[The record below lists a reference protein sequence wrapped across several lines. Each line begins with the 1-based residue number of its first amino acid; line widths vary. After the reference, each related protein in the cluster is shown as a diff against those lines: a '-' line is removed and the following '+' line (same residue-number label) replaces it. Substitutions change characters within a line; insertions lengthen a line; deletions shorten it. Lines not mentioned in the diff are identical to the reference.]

1 MRGRDQRVFRRRRA
15 VAATILAAV
24 AVAICVSLDAALAD
38 GEVGPNSAAFERRA
52 LDAVPERTLIGQKLM
67 VRMEGTATRG
77 LIRAA
82 RDGEIGGVIL
92 FPPPDQPPGELRDQ
106 ISRLQEAARDGGLP
120 ELLVSI
126 DQEGGEVK
134 RLPDGPPDRSPP
146 ELSAPGDEAAARRA
160 GRETGRY
167 LARIGINVDL
177 APVLDVPSSSLSFV
191 AARTFGT
198 DPKVVAANGVAFA
211 EGLSRA
217 GVIPAVK
224 HFPGLGR
231 AVANTDFGPS
241 EIDAPRGNLDV
252 DLAPFREAIARKI
265 PMVMVGHAVYTALDR
280 DNPATLSEAII
291 GALLRGELG
300 FDGVVISDDL
310 GAGAVQA
317 AASERDAA
325 VAAAGAGIDVL
336 LYAGTEDAAPAE
348 AALREALRKG
358 ELDRAALERSLVR
371 IGRLKD
377 SL

>member
-1 MRGRDQRVFRRRRA
+1 
-15 VAATILAAV
+15 
-24 AVAICVSLDAALAD
+24 VSLDAALAD
-38 GEVGPNSAAFERRA
+38 GEVGPDPAAFERRA

-82 RDGEIGGVIL
+82 RNGEIGGVIL
-92 FPPPDQPPGELRDQ
+92 FPPPGQPSGELRDQ
-106 ISRLQEAARDGGLP
+106 ISRLQEAAREGGRP

-167 LARIGINVDL
+167 LARLGINVDL

-191 AARTFGT
+191 AARAFGT
-198 DPKVVAANGVAFA
+198 DPRVVAANGVAFA
-211 EGLSRA
+211 EGLEKA
-217 GVIPAVK
+217 GVIPAIK

-241 EIDAPRGNLDV
+241 EIDAPRGNLDI
-252 DLAPFREAIARKI
+252 DLAPFRKAIAREV
-265 PMVMVGHAVYTALDR
+265 PMVMVGHALYTALDR
-280 DNPATLSEAII
+280 DNPAALSEAIV
-291 GALLRGELG
+291 GELLRGELG
-300 FDGVVISDDL
+300 FGGVVISDDL
-310 GAGAVQA
+310 GAGAITA
-317 AASERDAA
+317 AASEGETA
-325 VAAAGAGIDVL
+325 VAAAAAGIDVL
-336 LYAGTEDAAPAE
+336 LYAGTGDPAPAE
-348 AALREALRKG
+348 EALREALRKG
-358 ELDRAALERSLVR
+358 ELDRAALERSLLR
-371 IGRLKD
+371 IGRLKA

>member
-1 MRGRDQRVFRRRRA
+1 MRGRDQRVFRRRRT
-15 VAATILAAV
+15 VAAAILVAP
-24 AVAICVSLDAALAD
+24 AVAICAGLDAALAD
-38 GEVGPNSAAFERRA
+38 GELGPDPAVLERRA

-67 VRMEGTATRG
+67 VRMEGTATRD

-92 FPPPDQPPGELRDQ
+92 FPPADQPPGELRDQ
-106 ISRLQEAARDGGLP
+106 ISRLQEAAREGGRP

-146 ELSAPGDEAAARRA
+146 ELSAPGDEGAARRA

-167 LARIGINVDL
+167 LARLGVNVDL

-191 AARTFGT
+191 SSRAFGT

-211 EGLSRA
+211 EGLGEA
-217 GVIPAVK
+217 GVVPAAK

-241 EIDAPRGNLDV
+241 EVDAPQGNLDI
-252 DLAPFREAIARKI
+252 DLAPFREAIARRI
-265 PMVMVGHAVYTALDR
+265 PMVMVGHATYTALDR
-280 DNPATLSEAII
+280 DNLAALSETIV
-291 GALLRGELG
+291 GGLLRRELG

-310 GAGAVQA
+310 GAGAIQA
-317 AASERDAA
+317 VASEQEAA
-325 VAAAGAGIDVL
+325 VAAARAGIDVL
-336 LYAGTEDAAPAE
+336 LYAGTSDASPATS
-348 AALREALRKG
+348 ALREALSKG
-358 ELDRAALERSLVR
+358 GLHRAALERSLLR